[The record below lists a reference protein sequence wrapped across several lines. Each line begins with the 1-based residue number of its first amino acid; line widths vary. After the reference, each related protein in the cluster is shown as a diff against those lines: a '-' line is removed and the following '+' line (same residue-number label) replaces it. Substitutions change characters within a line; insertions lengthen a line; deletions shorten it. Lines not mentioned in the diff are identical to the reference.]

1 MSEEETRFPPQ
12 ITRTGLATGRSNER
26 TLADE
31 LQGAQGFRTRVR
43 EHPDGSR
50 TLLRTRNGFPEYL
63 TLGSIDDIKCL
74 LSPLREE
81 EGASDGESMFQ
92 LRKWH
97 SFESDPEHPE
107 LDHMHDLV
115 SSDGLFSIAPTP
127 LAEWVCKSGDGRTIT
142 FFFAEQF
149 PNPSDEAVSKE
160 PSRIIET
167 AWSERTWH
175 AAQMVRIDAASLP
188 VLYFVIER
196 LKSIEFLFGRR
207 TKPFVWT
214 FAGDAGDALTA
225 KGRACMEYDGSEFS
239 LATRVDYANGAL
251 KELSLK
257 IYAKHGQIITAD
269 PGGWLGA
276 LDGPSDGPQSGVE
289 LVTLMDTNATNLS
302 RAIACGQPWHGWL
315 ARDNMTLLDDT
326 VVAPPGYSPL
336 GQTVEDDYGIAPY
349 QTHYVAIPNLPDVPE
364 DTYPA
369 DYASNSMRF
378 LKDAVLFG
386 VARKY
391 SPQSSFEL
399 GMYRWFH
406 YSPIDGSVHVL
417 RVEEYLDVGG
427 LNPGRGID
435 AYVVLTVYDDGAL
448 TLNGVV
454 GTPRLLSGEF
464 RFYVRIPQND
474 ISFEDAWTGWWIN
487 DTFVERGLP
496 RYPKF
501 RYIPMPVSP
510 TGDRFMYLSASEG
523 QAASGIIY
531 GVCEVTISDDRS
543 SISGELVYDYR
554 ARDYDATLSGW
565 WLHGVLESRI
575 TPPWVPDPEDPNDV
589 DPGYALWY
597 AHLESEGVE
606 FWKSTSEPRVI
617 NYCSGATYQ
626 VDGTRVLYIM
636 EAKYALPPFDLF
648 PSGYA
653 FPQYIAHI
661 ATSDDYI
668 GYPTEEE
675 YLASRSF
682 SYTMQNLVSIK
693 DVALNVE
700 IYTNTT
706 KISAEE
712 DLIAAL
718 STASGSDQSENCTE
732 PRYVRKWLLS
742 NNLSL
747 VALVALTASTLY
759 RVERVFVRSPNELL
773 PVGDGQ
779 PENLEFS
786 AELLATVSG
795 VIDFSIFGW
804 TDYQGGNPNPLYSL
818 GYGCFDPRTGEVRCS
833 FDPTLGYV

>member
-1 MSEEETRFPPQ
+1 MSDHIDKPIRFP
-12 ITRTGLATGRSNER
+12 TRDGPAIGQANER
-26 TLADE
+26 TMADE
-31 LQGAQGFRTRVR
+31 IQGAQEFRTRVR
-43 EHPDGSR
+43 IHPDDSR
-50 TLLRTRNGFPEYL
+50 TLLRTRNGFPEYV
-63 TLGSIDDIKCL
+63 TLGGIEGIKCL
-74 LSPLREE
+74 LSPLKEE
-81 EGASDGESMFQ
+81 AAMFMQ
-92 LRKWH
+92 RKWH
-97 SFESDPEHPE
+97 AIEGDSEQSHV
-107 LDHMHDLV
+107 HDLV
-115 SSDGLFSIAPTP
+115 SSDGLFSISPTP
-127 LAEWVCKSGDGRTIT
+127 LAEWWCKSGDGRIIT
-142 FFFAEQF
+142 FFFAEEF
-149 PNPSDEAVSKE
+149 AEAGAAAVPKE
-160 PSRIIET
+160 PRRIIET
-167 AWSERTWH
+167 DWSDRTWH
-175 AAQMVRIDAASLP
+175 DAQMVRIDAITLP
-188 VLYFVIER
+188 VLYFVLRR
-196 LKSIEFLFGRR
+196 LKSIRLLFGHR
-207 TKPFVWT
+207 TKAFTWT
-214 FAGDAGDALTA
+214 FSSDGGDVYTA
-225 KGRACMEYDGSEFS
+225 KGRACMEHDGIEFS
-239 LATRVDYANGAL
+239 LAARGEHAHRAL
-251 KELSLK
+251 KSLSLK
-257 IYAKHGQIITAD
+257 IFAKHGRIITAD

-276 LDGPSDGPQSGVE
+276 LDGPVDGPHSGVE

-302 RAIACGQPWHGWL
+302 RVTACGQPWHGWL
-315 ARDNMTLLDDT
+315 SRDHMTLLDDT
-326 VVAPPGYSPL
+326 VVAPPNYSPW
-336 GQTVEDDYGIAPY
+336 GGTTEAAYGIAPY
-349 QTHYVAIPNLPDVPE
+349 QTHYVAIPDLPDVLE

-369 DYASNSMRF
+369 DYHANHMRF

-386 VARKY
+386 VDRKY
-391 SPQSSFEL
+391 SPQSSFTL
-399 GMYRWFH
+399 GRYRWFH
-406 YSPIDGSVHVL
+406 YSPTDGSVHVL

-427 LNPGRGID
+427 LNPERGID
-435 AYVVLTVYDDGAL
+435 AYVVLTVYDDGVL

-464 RFYVRIPQND
+464 RFYVRIPQNEYMFD
-474 ISFEDAWTGWWIN
+474 DAWSGWWLN
-487 DTFVERGLP
+487 DEFVDRGLP
-496 RYPKF
+496 HYPKI

-523 QAASGIIY
+523 RAASGIIY

-543 SISGELVYDYR
+543 SISGELLFDYR

-565 WLHGVLESRI
+565 WVHGVLESRI

-597 AHLESEGVE
+597 AHVESEGVE

-617 NYCSGATYQ
+617 NHCFGAAYQ

-636 EAKYALPPFDLF
+636 EATYALPPFDIF

-675 YLASRSF
+675 YLASREF
-682 SYTMQNLVSIK
+682 RYTMQNLVSIK

-706 KISAEE
+706 KISADEY
-712 DLIAAL
+712 LVASL
-718 STASGSDQSENCTE
+718 SAASGSDQSENCTE
-732 PRYVRKWLLS
+732 PRYVRNWFLS

-747 VALVALTASTLY
+747 VALVALTLSPLY

-773 PVGDGQ
+773 PVGDEQ

-795 VIDFSIFGW
+795 VIDGSIFGW
-804 TDYQGGNPNPLYSL
+804 TDFIGGNPNPLYSL